1 MTDFAKHPIHL
12 RPPKKACAHHDWTNT
27 PTEYFL
33 FHEWREARIKNGEE
47 QTQCPKCHAWLFPE
61 EMNSKRDNPPKLF
74 NDLLVLLEDVI
85 FEELQ
90 VMGIKNRIYKKRLK
104 QLKKRSGLLRWK

>member
-12 RPPKKACAHHDWTNT
+12 RPPKNACKLHDFSGT
-27 PTEYFL
+27 PTEYF
-33 FHEWREARIKNGEE
+33 FYHEWREKRIRNGEE
-47 QTQCPKCHAWLFPE
+47 QEMCGKCGCYLFPE
-61 EMNSKRDNPPKLF
+61 EMNVKKDNPPKLF
-74 NDLLVLLEDVI
+74 NDLLVLLEDLI

-90 VMGIKNRIYKKRLK
+90 VTGIKNRIYKKRLK